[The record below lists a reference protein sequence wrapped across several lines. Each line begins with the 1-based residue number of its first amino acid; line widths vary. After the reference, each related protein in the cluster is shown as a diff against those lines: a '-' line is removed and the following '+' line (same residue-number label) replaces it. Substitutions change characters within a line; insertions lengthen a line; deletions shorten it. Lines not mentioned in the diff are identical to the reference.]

1 MLEMETAV
9 PTADSLE
16 ASKSATPVSANSG
29 GMSKHRNNA
38 EETNYRVG

>member
-9 PTADSLE
+9 PTDSLE
-16 ASKSATPVSANSG
+16 ASESATPVSANSG

>member
-1 MLEMETAV
+1 METAV